1 MKRFLTLGSRLASLM
16 IICVT
21 LSFSSLYA
29 QEACYPFQDGE
40 EIVYIVYYNWGI
52 VWVPA
57 GEVKFSV
64 TERDS
69 TIYFDVIG
77 KSFSSYDNI
86 FKVRDFYSSEV
97 DSKTFLPRTF
107 KRDVEEGKYIRFDSI
122 SFDQKAGKVVEYFG
136 KTREYARKFEFEL
149 EGAVHDMVSI
159 IYQVRSIP
167 IQTMQVEEKIPV
179 SFFFDKELFS
189 VNIKYRGRQTT
200 KIKDIG
206 KVNAFLLQPELIDS
220 YVFSDGDLMDIWVSA
235 DNNRIPL
242 MIESPISVGSVKAVL
257 RSAKGLKEQKQYVEE
272 Y

>member
-1 MKRFLTLGSRLASLM
+1 MKLFLRLKIRVLLFVF
-16 IICVT
+16 CC
-21 LSFSSLYA
+21 LSISSLKA

-40 EIVYIVYYNWGI
+40 EIVYIVYYNWGF

-69 TIYFDVIG
+69 TICFDVIG
-77 KSFSSYDNI
+77 KSFSSYDNV

-97 DSKTFLPRTF
+97 DNKTFLPKTF
-107 KRDVEEGKYIRFDSI
+107 RRDVEEGKYIRFDSI
-122 SFDQKAGKVVEYFG
+122 TFDQKAGKVVEYFG
-136 KTREYARKFEFEL
+136 KTRERAKKFEFEV
-149 EGAVHDMVSI
+149 EKAVHDMVSI

-167 IQTMQVEEKIPV
+167 IQTMQAEEKIPV
-179 SFFFDKELFS
+179 SFFFDKELFNL
-189 VNIKYRGRQTT
+189 NIKFSGKKTK
-200 KIKDIG
+200 KIKDLG
-206 KVNAFLLQPELIDS
+206 KVDAFLLQPELIDS
-220 YVFSDGDLMDIWVSA
+220 YVFSEGDLMDIWVS
-235 DNNRIPL
+235 DDDNRIPL